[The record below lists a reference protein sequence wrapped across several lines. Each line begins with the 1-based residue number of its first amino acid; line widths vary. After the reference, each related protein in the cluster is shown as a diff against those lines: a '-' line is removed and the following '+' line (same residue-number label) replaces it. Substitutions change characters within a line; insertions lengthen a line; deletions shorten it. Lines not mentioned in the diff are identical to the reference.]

1 MSEIRG
7 SIWRPIAALTVLG
20 AVCGVVAL
28 GVFQWWWKSLASPH
42 ILTGGSYREPFS
54 EPTYTGP
61 IFMDLFPAEPAPWLY
76 SGLVLGPT
84 VVACSPG
91 SCSWCSSGVIVRR
104 TARLHRTNHQS
115 ASNARER
122 RRGSANGRS
131 AKRSRTKTLSSP
143 AILLTFNV
151 LHSTHW

>member
-84 VVACSPG
+84 EVGLLAGNVFVVFVRCNRAQSRASTPDE
-91 SCSWCSSGVIVRR
+91 SS
-104 TARLHRTNHQS
+104 
-115 ASNARER
+115 ER
-122 RRGSANGRS
+122 
-131 AKRSRTKTLSSP
+131 
-143 AILLTFNV
+143 
-151 LHSTHW
+151 